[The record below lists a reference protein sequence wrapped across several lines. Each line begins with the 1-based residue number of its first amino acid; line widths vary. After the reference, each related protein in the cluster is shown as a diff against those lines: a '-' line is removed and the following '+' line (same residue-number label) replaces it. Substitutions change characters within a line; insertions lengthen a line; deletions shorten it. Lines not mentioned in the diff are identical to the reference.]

1 MEGDA
6 DANDPWKYTT
16 VLLYR
21 HMVSLLAIYSR
32 ISFFVETN
40 DLF

>member
-6 DANDPWKYTT
+6 DANDPWKEC
-16 VLLYR
+16 VFCLSD
-21 HMVSLLAIYSR
+21 MVCLLAIYSR
-32 ISFFVETN
+32 IAFFVETN